1 MLDPV
6 EPEFGQ
12 KAGFFSLIRSLAAI
26 AKIAQTAVASGVPL
40 ASFPLPIQ
48 VGGFLSIP

>member
-12 KAGFFSLIRSLAAI
+12 KARFFSLIRSLAAI
-26 AKIAQTAVASGVPL
+26 AKIAQAA
-40 ASFPLPIQ
+40 LPRALPWL
-48 VGGFLSIP
+48 VSRFRPKLVVS